1 MSNNF
6 LGILLNSNPKNPS
19 LKETPLKKRGNSQN
33 IFQRI
38 PDIIT
43 QVKPSYLNN
52 YSQPL
57 NLHKSSFTPSNKS
70 RDIFQSDLL
79 LPQKSPDFIDKK
91 TLILDLDETLVH
103 SSPSP
108 FDKNDIVLEVEF
120 DGILY
125 NIYVLIRPGAENF
138 IKKMS
143 KFFEVVIFTASIS
156 KYASPLLDKLDKE
169 NKIKYRLYREHCT
182 FLNGIYIKELKRLNR
197 DLKDLII
204 VDNSPLAF
212 AFDSEN
218 GLPIKSWY
226 DDKNDNE
233 FENISILLEFLA
245 KVNDVR
251 EYIYLFVEN
260 NEIKYEEAFKIIN
273 LIKKN
278 ITNINNKELNINNT
292 NIINFNYI
300 RDKKISNTFSLND
313 FLNKNKIIGSL
324 LNNKNKIR
332 ANKNNLKLEDNKSSN
347 ITEIKNVLDKK
358 DNNFNTN
365 NNINNILIENT
376 KVKKSSCKTK
386 KNSFRLN
393 KKLRQMSLKNLIGN
407 TYGTKLN
414 SLLPLTLSLTNTTK
428 MAQFKKKD
436 NDMNNLKLISIKDIS
451 NNNPIINN
459 ISKKEIKD
467 NIKKYTNII
476 DKFETNKNIY
486 TNSLINGINS
496 NTNYKNNNINNK
508 SSNMIMTRNSKSFKL
523 SKNKNLLI
531 SSPLVFN
538 QQGYISINK
547 RKNNF
552 INSSASNYTSNYS
565 RSKSTGNFINFNGMK
580 KEHPK
585 TPKQRLYNLDLFDGK
600 NTYKLGNVNNG
611 LDAIGF
617 NKTIRHKFTSSFKPT
632 NEKIKI
638 KKIWFKKE
646 L

>member
-79 LPQKSPDFIDKK
+79 LPQKSPEFIDKK

-108 FDKNDIVLEVEF
+108 FDKNDMVLEVEF

-233 FENISILLEFLA
+233 FEYISILLEFLA
-245 KVNDVR
+245 KVDDVR

-260 NEIKYEEAFKIIN
+260 NEIKYEEAFKII
-273 LIKKN
+273 K
-278 ITNINNKELNINNT
+278 
-292 NIINFNYI
+292 
-300 RDKKISNTFSLND
+300 
-313 FLNKNKIIGSL
+313 
-324 LNNKNKIR
+324 
-332 ANKNNLKLEDNKSSN
+332 
-347 ITEIKNVLDKK
+347 
-358 DNNFNTN
+358 
-365 NNINNILIENT
+365 
-376 KVKKSSCKTK
+376 
-386 KNSFRLN
+386 
-393 KKLRQMSLKNLIGN
+393 
-407 TYGTKLN
+407 
-414 SLLPLTLSLTNTTK
+414 
-428 MAQFKKKD
+428 
-436 NDMNNLKLISIKDIS
+436 
-451 NNNPIINN
+451 
-459 ISKKEIKD
+459 
-467 NIKKYTNII
+467 
-476 DKFETNKNIY
+476 
-486 TNSLINGINS
+486 
-496 NTNYKNNNINNK
+496 
-508 SSNMIMTRNSKSFKL
+508 
-523 SKNKNLLI
+523 
-531 SSPLVFN
+531 
-538 QQGYISINK
+538 
-547 RKNNF
+547 
-552 INSSASNYTSNYS
+552 
-565 RSKSTGNFINFNGMK
+565 
-580 KEHPK
+580 
-585 TPKQRLYNLDLFDGK
+585 
-600 NTYKLGNVNNG
+600 
-611 LDAIGF
+611 
-617 NKTIRHKFTSSFKPT
+617 
-632 NEKIKI
+632 
-638 KKIWFKKE
+638 
-646 L
+646 